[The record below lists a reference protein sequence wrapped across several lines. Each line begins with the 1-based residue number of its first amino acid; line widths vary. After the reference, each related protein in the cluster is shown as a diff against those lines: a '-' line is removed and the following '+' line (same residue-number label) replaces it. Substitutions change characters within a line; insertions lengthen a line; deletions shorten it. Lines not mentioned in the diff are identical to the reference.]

1 MSGTRDGLRLRRLSA
16 AELLEIRRRVSAEEA
31 EDELE
36 RCMRGN
42 AMVLAACCVKE
53 DGCPAFESG
62 QAALE
67 RLTAPEMERL
77 LRRIAEGDGEAAGST
92 VRSQEGAGNGSFD
105 EERFLR
111 LKGGEPWTL

>member
-31 EDELE
+31 ADELE

-42 AMVLAACCVKE
+42 AMVLAVCCVKE

-62 QAALE
+62 QAVLE

-77 LRRIAEGDGEAAGST
+77 LRRIAEGDTADGAA
-92 VRSQEGAGNGSFD
+92 RSQEGAGNGSFD

>member
-77 LRRIAEGDGEAAGST
+77 LRRLRSGEGESARPAEHAIES
-92 VRSQEGAGNGSFD
+92 AGNGSFD
-105 EERFLR
+105 EARFLR
-111 LKGGEPWTL
+111 LKEGDGWTM